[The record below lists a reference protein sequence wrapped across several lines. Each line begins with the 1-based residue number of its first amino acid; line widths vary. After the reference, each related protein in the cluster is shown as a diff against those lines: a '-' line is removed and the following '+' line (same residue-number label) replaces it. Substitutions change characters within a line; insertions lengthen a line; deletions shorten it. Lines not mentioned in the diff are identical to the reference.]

1 MARRLAQTLAVQ
13 GAEVLGQKQD
23 VVPAFAQG
31 WDVDGE
37 DRQPLEEIWRKRPA
51 STRADRS
58 WLVAATTRA
67 LSGMSRFDPSRRKL
81 RLSSTRSS
89 FP

>member
-1 MARRLAQTLAVQ
+1 M
-13 GAEVLGQKQD
+13 
-23 VVPAFAQG
+23 
-31 WDVDGE
+31 WMGE
-37 DRQPLEEIWRKRPA
+37 DRQPLEEILAKAAGLDQGRQV
-51 STRADRS
+51 
-58 WLVAATTRA
+58 LVGGSNHAG